1 MLLMSKIAIA
11 TLPLRLNY
19 GGILQAY
26 ALQSVLERMGNDV
39 EVVQVQQRG
48 YSAPKGIKAPFV
60 YGRRAIFKCLGLSD
74 TPVFA
79 EKQLNT
85 QWPVISEHTRRFI
98 NQYIHVREISSYD
111 EIDPKDY
118 DVFVVGSDQVW
129 RPEYSDLYQ
138 CFLQFAENWDVKR
151 IAYAASFGTDQKE
164 YTAEQVAVCKSL
176 IKKFDAVSVREDSGV
191 NLCEDYFGVCAQHV
205 LDPTLLLD
213 KEDYIS
219 LVEASGIVKSEGDL
233 FVYILDPS
241 PEKTAIV
248 EDIAAKKHLTPFTVK
263 AKSDYNYAP
272 LEDRIQP
279 PVEQWLRGFMD
290 AKFVV
295 TDSFHGCVF
304 SILFNKPF
312 MALGNSERGMAR
324 FTSLFKLFNL
334 MEKLIKTD
342 KFEVALS
349 MPIDWRVTNRF
360 MKDLRIGST
369 SYLKGNTTR

>member
-1 MLLMSKIAIA
+1 MSKIGIV

-19 GGILQAY
+19 GGILQCY
-26 ALQSVLERMGNDV
+26 ALQTVLERLGNDV
-39 EVVQVQQRG
+39 EVIQVKHRG
-48 YSAPKGIKAPFV
+48 YPLPSGVRGALI
-60 YGRRAIFKCLGLSD
+60 YGRRALLKLLRISD

-79 EKQLNT
+79 EKQLNS
-85 QWPVISEHTRRFI
+85 QWPIISEHTRRFI
-98 NQYIHVREISSYD
+98 KQYIHVREISSYD
-111 EIDPKDY
+111 EIDPKYY

-129 RPEYSDLYQ
+129 RPAYSDLYQ
-138 CFLQFAENWDVKR
+138 CFLQFADNWDVKR
-151 IAYAASFGTDQKE
+151 VAYAASFGTDEKE

-191 NLCEDYFGVCAQHV
+191 TLCEDYFGVQAQHV

-213 KEDYIS
+213 KEDYIN
-219 LVEASGIVKSEGDL
+219 LVEASGIDISEGDL

-248 EDIAAKKHLTPFTVK
+248 EDIAANKHLTAFTVK
-263 AKSDYNYAP
+263 AKNDYKYAP

-312 MALGNSERGMAR
+312 IAVGNEERGMTR
-324 FTSLFKLFNL
+324 FFSLLNMFGVSNRLVLDGIVK
-334 MEKLIKTD
+334 ELIDT
-342 KFEVALS
+342 
-349 MPIDWRVTNRF
+349 PIDWGKINKRVEELRFFSTNYI
-360 MKDLRIGST
+360 LS
-369 SYLKGNTTR
+369 SLKYD

>member
-1 MLLMSKIAIA
+1 MSKIGIV

-19 GGILQAY
+19 GGILQCY
-26 ALQSVLERMGNDV
+26 ALQNVLERLGNDV
-39 EVVQVQQRG
+39 EVIQVKHRG
-48 YSAPKGIKAPFV
+48 YPLPSGVRGALI
-60 YGRRAIFKCLGLSD
+60 YGRRALLKLLRISD

-111 EIDPKDY
+111 EIDSKDY

-129 RPEYSDLYQ
+129 RPAYSNLYQ

-151 IAYAASFGTDQKE
+151 IAYAASFGTDEKE
-164 YTAEQVAVCKSL
+164 YTSEQIAVCKSL

-191 NLCEDYFGVCAQHV
+191 TLCEDYFGVCAQHV

-219 LVEASGIVKSEGDL
+219 LVEASGIDTSGGDL
-233 FVYILDPS
+233 FVYMLDPLS
-241 PEKTAIV
+241 EKTAIV
-248 EDIAAKKHLTPFTVK
+248 EDIAAEKHLTPFTVK

-295 TDSFHGCVF
+295 TDSFHGSVF

-312 MALGNSERGMAR
+312 IVIGNAERGLSR
-324 FTSLFKLFNL
+324 FTSLLHSFGLGDRLYKIGGTMTKSFDSI
-334 MEKLIKTD
+334 EIED
-342 KFEVALS
+342 YS
-349 MPIDWRVTNRF
+349 IRQ
-360 MKDLRIGST
+360 LREYAMSFISQSIT
-369 SYLKGNTTR
+369 Q

>member
-1 MLLMSKIAIA
+1 MKCGII
-11 TLPLRLNY
+11 TQPLRLNY

-39 EVVQVQQRG
+39 EVIQAQQKG

-85 QWPVISEHTRRFI
+85 QWPVVSEHTRRFI
-98 NQYIHVREISSYD
+98 NQYIHVREISSFD
-111 EIDPKDY
+111 EINPKDY

-129 RPEYSDLYQ
+129 RPAYSDLYQ
-138 CFLQFAENWDVKR
+138 SFLQFAENWDVKR

-191 NLCEDYFGVCAQHV
+191 ALCEDYFGVCAQHV

-213 KEDYIS
+213 KKDYIN
-219 LVEASGIVKSEGDL
+219 LVEASGIDTSEGDL
-233 FVYILDPS
+233 FVYMLDPS
-241 PEKTAIV
+241 SEKAAIV
-248 EDIAAKKHLTPFTVK
+248 EDIAAEKHLTPFTVK

-279 PVEQWLRGFMD
+279 PIEQWLRGFMD

-295 TDSFHGCVF
+295 TDSFHGSVF

-312 MALGNSERGMAR
+312 IVIGNAERGLSR
-324 FTSLFKLFNL
+324 FVSLLKSFGMENRLIIIGENNHTFFNFVENERL
-334 MEKLIKTD
+334 DDSLHQ
-342 KFEVALS
+342 
-349 MPIDWRVTNRF
+349 
-360 MKDLRIGST
+360 LREGAMSFIRQSFIQ
-369 SYLKGNTTR
+369 

>member
-1 MLLMSKIAIA
+1 MSKIGII

-39 EVVQVQQRG
+39 EVIQVGNRG
-48 YSAPKGIKAPFV
+48 YSVPTGVRGSLLYVK
-60 YGRRAIFKCLGLSD
+60 RALLKLLRVSD

-85 QWPVISEHTRRFI
+85 QWPVVSEHTRRFI

-129 RPEYSDLYQ
+129 RPAYSNLYQ
-138 CFLQFAENWDVKR
+138 CFLEFAKNWDVKR
-151 IAYAASFGTDQKE
+151 IAYAASFGTDEKE
-164 YTAEQVAVCKSL
+164 YTSEQIAVCKPL

-191 NLCEDYFGVCAQHV
+191 TLCEEYFGVCAQHV

-219 LVEASGIVKSEGDL
+219 LVEASGIDKSEGDL

-248 EDIAAKKHLTPFTVK
+248 EDIAATKHLTAFTVK
-263 AKSDYNYAP
+263 AKNDYKYAP

-312 MALGNSERGMAR
+312 IVIGNAERGLSR
-324 FTSLFKLFNL
+324 FVSLLKSFGMENRLIIIGENNHTSFNFVENERL
-334 MEKLIKTD
+334 DDSLHQ
-342 KFEVALS
+342 
-349 MPIDWRVTNRF
+349 
-360 MKDLRIGST
+360 LREGAMSFIRQSFIQ
-369 SYLKGNTTR
+369 

>member
-1 MLLMSKIAIA
+1 MKCGII
-11 TLPLRLNY
+11 TQPLRLNY

-39 EVVQVQQRG
+39 EVIQAQQKG
-48 YSAPKGIKAPFV
+48 YSAPMGFKAPFV
-60 YGRRAIFKCLGLSD
+60 YGRRAILKCLGLSD

-85 QWPVISEHTRRFI
+85 QWPVVSEHTRRFI

-129 RPEYSDLYQ
+129 RPAYSDLYQ

-164 YTAEQVAVCKSL
+164 YTAEQVAVCKPL

-191 NLCEDYFGVCAQHV
+191 TLCEDYFGVCAQHV

-219 LVEASGIVKSEGDL
+219 LVEASGIDTSGGDL

-248 EDIAAKKHLTPFTVK
+248 EDIAAKKHLTAFTVK
-263 AKSDYNYAP
+263 AKNDYKYAP

-312 MALGNSERGMAR
+312 IVIGNAERGLSR
-324 FTSLFKLFNL
+324 FVSLLKSFGMENRLIIEENNHTFFNFVENERL
-334 MEKLIKTD
+334 DDSLHQ
-342 KFEVALS
+342 
-349 MPIDWRVTNRF
+349 
-360 MKDLRIGST
+360 LREDAMSFIRHSFT
-369 SYLKGNTTR
+369 Q